1 MISTLHRCIFT
12 HVPKTGGQSVLRAF
26 GLPMTLADYRDP
38 LPHILHPYGHRR
50 LVLDRQF
57 LDQGYFSSAFV
68 RHPVSRLISGYS
80 YLAAGGINMRDAR
93 YRDERLAQYGG
104 DFRAFVED
112 LPSHLD
118 AVHFRPQRQWLA
130 DDAGRMLRV
139 SIGRFEALPQAW
151 SRFAA
156 RAGLPAGLP
165 HLNSSRHLDPGTDL
179 DPGTL
184 ARIHAAY
191 GDDYEEFGYVD

>member
-26 GLPMTLADYRDP
+26 GLPMTLPDYQDP
-38 LPHILHPYGHRR
+38 LPHILHPFGHRR
-50 LVLDRQF
+50 LVMERDY
-57 LDQGYFSSAFV
+57 LDQGYFSFAFV

-80 YLAAGGINMRDAR
+80 YLAAGGINKRDAR

-112 LPSHLD
+112 LDAHLE

-130 DDAGRMLRV
+130 DDDGHMLRV
-139 SIGRFEALPQAW
+139 HVGRFEDLAQSW

-156 RAGLPAGLP
+156 RTGLPADLP
-165 HLNSSRHLDPGTDL
+165 HVNGSRHLDRREGL
-179 DPGTL
+179 NSATL

-191 GDDYEEFGYVD
+191 GADYEEFGYVD